1 MLQSDS
7 GMSDFLTEA
16 RRYWCSGWSCN
27 LNARA
32 GAVAAPG
39 ALHCGTVRAPRI
51 DLLNGPTPPHAGRTD
66 RSPWPWGSSSSR
78 ASSAF
83 RVRAAPAAPRPG
95 LPLPV
100 AARAVASQPLRSAEP
115 ELRAPLRPGG
125 MKNSLLLHPNDSH
138 IIYPLGATVVIRNV
152 HDNKDQYF
160 LQGAPPP
167 PPHARRAARPS
178 AAPQN
183 VCHRAHPPSCKGH
196 PSPPPPLPGAAALR
210 RRRSRAP
217 PAARRGSLGRV
228 ASPLCQATPTAS
240 RASR

>member
-1 MLQSDS
+1 MLLVRYHLQCRRWACVPRSI
-7 GMSDFLTEA
+7 GLLT
-16 RRYWCSGWSCN
+16 
-27 LNARA
+27 
-32 GAVAAPG
+32 
-39 ALHCGTVRAPRI
+39 
-51 DLLNGPTPPHAGRTD
+51 GPYFPHAGRTD

-78 ASSAF
+78 ASSAS

-167 PPHARRAARPS
+167 PPARTPCRSPVRCAAKRVPPGTPAVVQGASLAAAAAARRR
-178 AAPQN
+178 
-183 VCHRAHPPSCKGH
+183 R
-196 PSPPPPLPGAAALR
+196 ALR